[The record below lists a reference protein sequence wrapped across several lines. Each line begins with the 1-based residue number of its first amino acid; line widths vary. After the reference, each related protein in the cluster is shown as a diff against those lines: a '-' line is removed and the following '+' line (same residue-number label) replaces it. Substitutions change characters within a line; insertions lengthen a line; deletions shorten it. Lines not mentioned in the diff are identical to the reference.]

1 MIHPSAV
8 IDPSAELADDVE
20 VGPFTVIG
28 AGVEV
33 GSGTRIGPHSVLRGP
48 ARIGRDNRIFQFASV
63 GEDPQDKKYAG
74 EPTQLEIGD
83 RNTIRECVTLSRGTV
98 QGLGLTRI
106 GNDNWFMAYC
116 HVAHD
121 CLVGNG
127 TVFANATALG
137 GHVEI
142 GDFAVLGG
150 STLIHQF
157 CRVGANSFCSMGAT
171 VRRDVPPFVT
181 VAGDP
186 AMPHGINSEGL
197 RRRGYSAERVA
208 LIKRAY
214 RLVYRSGLRLAEA
227 VAAVREMPDPNG
239 DLTLM
244 CNFVEGGGRGI
255 AR

>member
-1 MIHPSAV
+1 MIHPSAL
-8 IDPSAELADDVE
+8 IDPAAELAEDVE
-20 VGPFTVIG
+20 VGAFTIIG
-28 AGVEV
+28 ARVEV
-33 GSGTRIGPHSVLRGP
+33 GPGTRIGPHAVLRGP
-48 ARIGRDNRIFQFASV
+48 TRIGCDNRIYQFASV

-74 EPTQLEIGD
+74 EPTVLEIGD
-83 RNTIRECVTLSRGTV
+83 RNTIRECVTLSRGTA

-106 GNDNWFMAYC
+106 GNDNWIMAYC

-121 CLVGNG
+121 CLVGSH
-127 TVFANATALG
+127 TVFANATALA

-186 AMPHGINSEGL
+186 AMPHGINSVGL
-197 RRRGYSAERVA
+197 RRRGYSVERVA

-214 RLVYRSGLRLAEA
+214 RLVYRSGLRLADA
-227 VAAVREMPDPNG
+227 LAAVRQMPDPQG
-239 DLTLM
+239 DLALM
-244 CNFVEGGGRGI
+244 IDFVEGSGRGI